1 MATTKTVCASF
12 VPATVAAAAAARRTS
27 GGMVIA
33 GPHCLI
39 GMFFIATLLLRHPW
53 GCQGCQKI
61 TKNPFRLVSIHSA
74 KIEKKNGS

>member
-12 VPATVAAAAAARRTS
+12 VPATVAAAETAAEVPAAARRTS

-39 GMFFIATLLLRHPW
+39 GMFFIATLLLRRH
-53 GCQGCQKI
+53 
-61 TKNPFRLVSIHSA
+61 
-74 KIEKKNGS
+74 

>member
-12 VPATVAAAAAARRTS
+12 VPATAAPAAARRTS

-39 GMFFIATLLLRHPW
+39 GMFFIATLILRCPKD
-53 GCQGCQKI
+53 CQGYQN
-61 TKNPFRLVSIHSA
+61 NPFRLESIHTA
-74 KIEKKNGS
+74 KIEKKRFLKYI

>member
-12 VPATVAAAAAARRTS
+12 VPATAAAAAAAARRTS

-39 GMFFIATLLLRHPW
+39 GMFFIATLLLRRP
-53 GCQGCQKI
+53 
-61 TKNPFRLVSIHSA
+61 
-74 KIEKKNGS
+74 